1 MMTTGNMVQN
11 RENSE
16 TSKCKRGLWS
26 AIHWDVK
33 EPFNLAAKDRHDILG
48 TNEGTQECT

>member
-1 MMTTGNMVQN
+1 MTTGNMVQN
-11 RENSE
+11 RENPE

-26 AIHWDVK
+26 AIYWDVK

-48 TNEGTQECT
+48 TNEVT